1 MQSPD
6 EHNHYFLLHLS
17 KNFQNLSKN
26 FLALETIS
34 DDTLGNNLAEVVTN
48 CNTWHRE
55 SAIVGEI
62 HLW

>member
-6 EHNHYFLLHLS
+6 EHNHYFLLH
-17 KNFQNLSKN
+17 LSKN

-62 HLW
+62 HLWQ